1 MEKHID
7 VMAVMQ
13 YCGHSL
19 GQNSNVNLTL
29 KADYSELTK
38 TVMLMQMLN
47 NDVTVK
53 VKMPEEGKPFKL
65 GIFRIKSATIS
76 GDGESKIK
84 LNSMTDFVEVDNL
97 NRLVTTDRF
106 VVKFETDVEIEEER
120 EEE

>member
-1 MEKHID
+1 
-7 VMAVMQ
+7 MAVMQ